1 MHFIIFCTDKPNCL
15 SIRIANRPAHV
26 KYLENHIENVLVA
39 GPTLGHKTGEMN
51 GSMLIVDFP
60 GLSEAQTFAEDDP
73 YAVAGLFES
82 VVVKP
87 WKMVI
92 EPQNK

>member
-1 MHFIIFCTDKPNCL
+1 
-15 SIRIANRPAHV
+15 
-26 KYLENHIENVLVA
+26 
-39 GPTLGHKTGEMN
+39 MN